1 MIRTFGKRNHTPRWR
16 QVPWWPNAQLVKE
29 DCLGSKSSV
38 TYKLFSHKQ
47 VTEFLLC
54 LSYLRMIMMSAFIVW
69 FYELIKGSIHALA
82 VIVI

>member
-1 MIRTFGKRNHTPRWR
+1 MEAGPMVAKCTTCEGRLPRF
-16 QVPWWPNAQLVKE
+16 KI
-29 DCLGSKSSV
+29 SV

-69 FYELIKGSIHALA
+69 FYELIKGSIHVLA
-82 VIVI
+82 VII